1 LYGFSPTLAPFVEQP
16 PDDQVAQLRS
26 WGADAVFGG
35 YQEPAFVA
43 AAHAAGMKVYA
54 EFGCFAGADLW
65 EQYPASRPVT
75 DDGQLLEPQDWYCGI
90 NPSVP
95 AVREDRLAAL
105 ERLVGEYPID
115 GVWLDFIRWPC
126 RWESPDPVL
135 PHTSFDEATL
145 ARFQRDTGISIAG
158 PDVAGI
164 ARKLLDRHADVWIRW
179 RCAQVTSWVARARV
193 LVKRLRPA
201 ALLGLFLVP
210 WRLADYD
217 GAILRIVGQDSR
229 ALGKHVDVLSPM
241 VYHRMCGQST
251 AWIHAVTEEV
261 GRMGGKPVWPIVQSV
276 DQPEPLPAGDYGRA
290 LDIALESPASAGVI
304 VFTLEGALEDSKLA
318 ATRGRFVPTC

>member
-1 LYGFSPTLAPFVEQP
+1 L
-16 PDDQVAQLRS
+16 

-54 EFGCFAGADLW
+54 EFGCFVGTELW
-65 EQYPASRPVT
+65 EKYPASRPVT
-75 DDGQLLEPQDWYCGI
+75 DDGRLLEPQDWYYGV

-105 ERLVGEYPID
+105 ERLAGDYPID

-145 ARFQRDTGISIAG
+145 VRFEREAG
-158 PDVAGI
+158 VSVVRGDVAGV
-164 ARKLLDRHADVWIRW
+164 ARTLLDRHADDWTRW
-179 RCAQVTSWVARARV
+179 RCDQITSWVSQARM

-201 ALLGLFLVP
+201 ALLGLFVVP
-210 WRLADYD
+210 WRLADYN
-217 GAILRIVGQDSR
+217 GAILRIVGQDTR
-229 ALGKHVDVLSPM
+229 GLGEHVDVLSPM
-241 VYHRMCGQST
+241 VYHRMCGQAI

-261 GRMGGKPVWPIVQSV
+261 GKRSGRPVWPVIQSV
-276 DQPEPLPAGDYGRA
+276 DQPGPLPADEYARA
-290 LDIALESPASAGVI
+290 LDIAQESPASAGVI
-304 VFTLEGALEDSKLA
+304 VFTLEGALEESKLA
-318 ATRGRFVPTC
+318 ATRDRFTAAR